1 MAKKD
6 GLLRR
11 AKRYAKGLENQMKR
25 KENGTFML
33 YLVLRLLVVLVAVLG
48 FLQGRYE
55 YVFICVLSLVLFLVP
70 SFLERKLQ
78 MQLPSSLEKI
88 ILLFIYAAEIM
99 GELQAFYTRIP
110 WWDTML
116 HTLNGFLCAAI
127 GFALVDVLNTNRR
140 VRVQLAPIYLAVVA
154 FCFSMTVG
162 VLWEFFEFG
171 MDVLFGFD
179 MQKDTVLSSI
189 SSVLLDP
196 TGGQRPVAIENIT
209 EMSLNGQPLGV
220 GGYLD
225 IGLYDTMKDMLVNLI
240 GAVAFSI
247 VGYFHVKSRGENS
260 FAKAF
265 IPVPVPKDNS
275 NVTPEGNERPSAK
288 PMHGQDIKPNDN
300 PTAPTDAP

>member
-1 MAKKD
+1 MAKKE
-6 GLLRR
+6 GFFRR
-11 AKRYAKGLENQMKR
+11 MCNYARGLENQMKQ
-25 KENGTFML
+25 KKNGTFVL
-33 YLVLRLLVVLVAVLG
+33 YLVLRLLVVLMAVLG

-55 YVFICVLSLVLFLVP
+55 YVFICVLSLILFLVP

-78 MQLPSSLEKI
+78 IEIPSTLEKI

-99 GELQAFYTRIP
+99 GELQAFYTRIA

-127 GFALVDVLNTNRR
+127 GFALVDLLNTNKH
-140 VRVQLAPIYLAVVA
+140 VKVQLAPFYLAVVA

-171 MDVLFGFD
+171 MDVLFQLD

-189 SSVLLDP
+189 SSVMLDP
-196 TGGQRPVAIENIT
+196 SGTQRPVAITNII
-209 EMSLNGQPLGV
+209 EMSLNGQELGL

-240 GAVAFSI
+240 GAVVFSI
-247 VGYFHVKSRGENS
+247 IGYYYVKSRGKNS
-260 FAKAF
+260 FAKGF
-265 IPVPVPKDNS
+265 IPVAAAKKSAGEPLQASVLTQADEAHK
-275 NVTPEGNERPSAK
+275 PEGE
-288 PMHGQDIKPNDN
+288 I
-300 PTAPTDAP
+300 PTEK